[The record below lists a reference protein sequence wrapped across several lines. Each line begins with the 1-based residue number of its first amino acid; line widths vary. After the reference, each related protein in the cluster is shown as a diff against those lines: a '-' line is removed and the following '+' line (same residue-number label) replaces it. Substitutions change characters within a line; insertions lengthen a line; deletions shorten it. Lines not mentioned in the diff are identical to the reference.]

1 MKEHE
6 YILLVPFSYIAM
18 VVVALNHC
26 CVFADVVILIML
38 ADIEIYPR
46 SSPLRVKSQCS
57 VKFIVNLK
65 AVYVFSVHRMFN
77 CFSTKTRHSAFN
89 SSHPSYKLYYR
100 NFTKLQFPGMQLA

>member
-1 MKEHE
+1 
-6 YILLVPFSYIAM
+6 M

-26 CVFADVVILIML
+26 CVLADVVILIML

-65 AVYVFSVHRMFN
+65 AVYVFNVHRMFN
-77 CFSTKTRHSAFN
+77 CFSTKTRHSLFN
-89 SSHPSYKLYYR
+89 SSRASYKLYYR
-100 NFTKLQFPGMQLA
+100 NFTK